1 MNQEVLIHNKF
12 DITIEDVLTGEK
24 QSLTTYNIILDSFFN
39 GFSLGYNSFRTIVIG
54 TGTGTLSVT
63 RTTPFNPLANL
74 TTTTLKSYSLAYP
87 SSYKVL
93 EAKLETTDY
102 NGSVITEVGISDYPY
117 DLKIVTHALLKDNEG
132 NPISITKTDT
142 MVVYIQATVY
152 CTITN
157 SGLGDNGIYA
167 LPSEAY
173 SLPKLI
179 LGLADA
185 NFKTLYMVSGYDQ
198 ELESVGDISNFA
210 YASVSIGGFTYNYAN
225 NILTITIPVTTFNS
239 ATGNNGLVRYLG
251 IRGIGAIKFPDTSVM
266 ASYAVTDIVIGSGDG
281 STTDFN
287 IKCPKIVENSEV
299 IKVDGVTKVRGVDYT
314 IEYENN
320 CIDAYSLYHSTSL
333 RTRNKA
339 GVADPRV
346 SFGVASG
353 SPGYYV
359 GDPLLY
365 ARSSVYSSYTTVLY
379 PISATITDAN
389 PIKIDFST
397 SKKCNRLKI
406 TMSLT
411 TAIKNAMKIQYSNDN
426 ITFTDVTNLSL
437 NGQNWSFDAVS
448 ARYWKIWS
456 NGQTWV
462 YDYAQ
467 EYTIENGVRVTCTFF
482 LGYTT
487 PGLKFTTPPAQNS
500 VITASYN
507 LDRPFK
513 TSNNLVR
520 LGITLQL
527 QRG

>member
-39 GFSLGYNSFRTIVIG
+39 SFSLGYNYFKSIGIG

-63 RTTPFNPLANL
+63 RTTLFNPLDNL
-74 TTTTLKSYSLAYP
+74 TTTLKSYSLAYP

-102 NGSVITEVGISDYPY
+102 NGSVITEVGISKYYPS
-117 DLKIVTHALLKDNEG
+117 LGIVTHALLKDNEG

-185 NFKTLYMVSGYDQ
+185 NFNTLYMVSGYDQ

-210 YASVSIGGFTYNYAN
+210 YASVSIGGFTYKYAN

-346 SFGVASG
+346 SFGVASD
-353 SPGYYV
+353 SPAYYA

-365 ARSSVYSSYTTVLY
+365 ARSSRNSLYTTVSY

-462 YDYAQ
+462 YYYAE
-467 EYTIENGVRVTCTFF
+467 EYTIEKDARVTCTFF